1 MKFDCTLKIKSDTR
15 YISFVRGFVAA
26 VAKANKL
33 KISKEALIACNLS
46 LVEAV
51 NNVIFHAHKNC
62 RGVPIKIRIAVDG
75 QTLSMEVCDSGKGLG
90 RHVKIA
96 PDSMSTHGRGLFLIH
111 RLMTQVISRRRG
123 SLHIL
128 RMVKKI

>member
-1 MKFDCTLKIKSDTR
+1 MRFDCTLKIKSDTC
-15 YISFVRGFVAA
+15 YLSFVRGFVAA
-26 VAKANKL
+26 VAKANRL

-51 NNVIFHAHKNC
+51 NNAIFHAHKKC
-62 RGVPIKIRIAVDG
+62 RSMPIKIRIAMDG
-75 QTLSMEVCDSGKGLG
+75 RALSMEVCDSGKGLG
-90 RHVKIA
+90 KHARIA

-111 RLMTQVISRRRG
+111 KLMTQVISRKRG